1 MFQATFYFRN
11 NQEVLKWNDTTRD
24 IANIYSKLQLG
35 EVSGITD
42 FVEWKLPLCHLFN
55 ITRTIVEKLE
65 SATFPLTE
73 IPQIMEKLHPVITSV
88 AITTYQDSKD
98 VFGYNCTS
106 ALYRVIIA
114 ASVWVCL
121 PPSLQT
127 EEMLHALKKCSKTS
141 PEYDTLF
148 AEFEQIVPR
157 VKNKNVDSDRAPY
170 KLLRKTDFIKVMN
183 ACYNLGYFGMSNPNG
198 DKIPVKN
205 KDKFFQSLEV
215 IFDDKLENPAK
226 VIGKAKQTDVYLN
239 TFDELRDRATK
250 DYEA

>member
-11 NQEVLKWNDTTRD
+11 NQEALDWNGTTRD
-24 IANIYSKLQLG
+24 IADIYSKLQLG
-35 EVSGITD
+35 EVPGISD
-42 FVEWKLPLCHLFN
+42 FAEGKLPLRYLFN
-55 ITRTIVEKLE
+55 ITRTIVEKLK
-65 SATFPLTE
+65 SATFPLVE
-73 IPQIMEKLHPVITSV
+73 IPQIMAKLNPVISSAV
-88 AITTYQDSKD
+88 ITTYQNNRD
-98 VFGYNCTS
+98 VFEYNCTS
-106 ALYRVIIA
+106 DLYRVVIA

-121 PPSLQT
+121 PLSLQT
-127 EEMLHALKKCSKTS
+127 EDMLHALKKCSKTS
-141 PEYDTLF
+141 PNYDALF